1 MICPWQRSQ
10 FRRARLLAI
19 DPKALIGERYFD
31 YANILCNPDAELAI
45 ASGRLRRQVNVIAKA
60 ARLDSTRLLTWV
72 LAWAGLSAA
81 FGLQDTP
88 EGAIK
93 IAELAAAELNC

>member
-1 MICPWQRSQ
+1 M
-10 FRRARLLAI
+10 
-19 DPKALIGERYFD
+19 
-31 YANILCNPDAELAI
+31 
-45 ASGRLRRQVNVIAKA
+45 NVIAKA
-60 ARLDSTRLLTWV
+60 ARFDSTRLLTWV

-81 FGLQDTP
+81 FGLQDTEAP